1 MPTDLMPPEFAPYVA
16 LALLCVTFALFV
28 WERFPP
34 EVSALAGLGGLLAT
48 GVLPIGGAL
57 SAMANPAPLTIA
69 CMFVLSGALVRVGL
83 LDAVSDAL
91 VRGARDRPVATLA
104 AFAGFL
110 VAASAFMNNTP
121 VVVMMIPVAL
131 RLAAALGA
139 AGSKLLI
146 PVSYCAILG
155 GVCTMIG
162 TSTNLLVDGVARQ
175 QGLAP
180 FTLLEI
186 TPVGLAVAAAGLA
199 YMGLAGRFLLPDRR
213 GAGET
218 AAPRTSL
225 RFMTEV
231 IVPEGSTA
239 IGQRLAEV
247 EVLRRDGIAVMDV
260 LRGDESLRAD
270 LGAVALMEGD
280 RLILR
285 TGAHALIGLRNGR
298 GFKTLDRVGQRDSV
312 TVELLIP
319 PGCRFV
325 GDSVGKLRLRRR
337 YGVYPLAVHRRGPLP
352 DGRLGEVVLRAADTL
367 MVEGDP
373 EDIRRMAED
382 AELVELSRQTLRPY
396 RRGHAPLVAGVFAG
410 VVGLSAL
417 GAAPIAT
424 LALLAVVVVLLSG
437 AIDPDE
443 AFASVDG
450 RLLTLIFAML
460 AFGAALDG
468 TGAVT
473 LIAEALRPFLAG
485 LPPALVL
492 WGVILTTSLLTE
504 MVTNNAVAVV
514 MTPVAI
520 ALATGFGVD
529 PRPFVVGVMIAASA
543 SFATPI
549 GYQTNTLVYAPGG
562 YRFTD
567 YLRVGAPLNLLVGVV
582 AALVI
587 PLVFPL

>member
-1 MPTDLMPPEFAPYVA
+1 MPTDLISPELAPYVA
-16 LALLCVTFALFV
+16 LALLGVTFALFV

-57 SAMANPAPLTIA
+57 AAMANPAPLTIA
-69 CMFVLSGALVRVGL
+69 CMFVLSGAVVRVGL
-83 LDAVSDAL
+83 LDAASDAL
-91 VRGARDRPVATLA
+91 IRGARNRPVATLA
-104 AFAGFL
+104 AFAVFL

-131 RLAAALGA
+131 RLAEALGA

-146 PVSYCAILG
+146 PVSYCAIFG

-175 QGLAP
+175 HGLAP
-180 FTLLEI
+180 FTLFEI
-186 TPVGLAVAAAGLA
+186 TPVGLAVAVVGLA
-199 YMGLAGRFLLPDRR
+199 YLGVVGRFLLPDRR
-213 GAGET
+213 SAAET
-218 AAPRTSL
+218 AGQRKSL

-231 IVPEGSTA
+231 IVPEGSAA
-239 IGQRLAEV
+239 IGQKIAAV
-247 EVLRRDGIAVMDV
+247 EAFRREGIVVVDV
-260 LRGDESLRAD
+260 LRADESLRAEMD
-270 LGAVALMEGD
+270 VVTLAEGD
-280 RLILR
+280 RVILR
-285 TGAHALIGLRNGR
+285 TGAHALISLRNGR
-298 GFKTLDRVGQRDSV
+298 GFKTLDRVGQRNSV
-312 TVELLIP
+312 TVELLLP

-325 GDSVGKLRLRRR
+325 GRSLGKLRLRRR

-373 EDIRRMAED
+373 EDIRRMADD
-382 AELVELSRQTLRPY
+382 AELVELSRQTVRSY

-417 GAAPIAT
+417 GVAPIAT
-424 LALLAVVVVLLSG
+424 LAILAVVVVLLSG

-450 RLLTLIFAML
+450 RLLTLIFVML
-460 AFGAALDG
+460 GFGAALDR
-468 TGAVT
+468 TGAVM
-473 LIAEALRPFLAG
+473 LVADALRPLLAG
-485 LPPALVL
+485 LPPAIVL
-492 WGVILTTSLLTE
+492 WGLILMTSLLTE

-514 MTPVAI
+514 MTPIAV
-520 ALATGFGVD
+520 ALADSVGVD

-567 YLRVGAPLNLLVGVV
+567 YLRVGAPLNLLIGVV